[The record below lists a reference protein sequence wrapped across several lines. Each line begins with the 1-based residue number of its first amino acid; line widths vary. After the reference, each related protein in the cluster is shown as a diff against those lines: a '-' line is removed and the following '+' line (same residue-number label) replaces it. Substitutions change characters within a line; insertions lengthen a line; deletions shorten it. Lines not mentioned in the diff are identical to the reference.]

1 MKDPMKTRT
10 ALLFSAIV
18 TLGATA
24 HAADPVFITLDHSS
38 EGVIDKASVQAIW
51 KESLAGKLLKLNK
64 LYPAKRWG
72 FVSEV
77 EGGYTQAKVCVVTAR
92 VMMMPT
98 TMAGKSLLFKPSK
111 TATTFDAVPNATR
124 EQCADLAKAKLKEAI
139 GGVLGSLVS

>member
-1 MKDPMKTRT
+1 MKTRT
-10 ALLFSAIV
+10 AFVAAALVAM
-18 TLGATA
+18 TAAA
-24 HAADPVFITLDHSS
+24 HAADPVFITLDHST

-77 EGGYTQAKVCVVTAR
+77 EGGYTQGKVCVVTAR
-92 VMMMPT
+92 VMMLPT
-98 TMAGKSLLFKPSK
+98 TMAGKSLLFKPNK

-124 EQCADLAKAKLKEAI
+124 EQCNDLAKAKLKEAI
-139 GGVLGSLVS
+139 GGVVSSLIPN